1 MPCGLSKDGLPI
13 GLQIASAH
21 YKDAFVLRAA
31 QRYAEAHPLE
41 FPVLPEKK
49 K

>member
-1 MPCGLSKDGLPI
+1 VPCGLSKDGLPI
-13 GLQIASAH
+13 GLQIVAGH
-21 YKDAFVLRAA
+21 YKDALVLRAA
-31 QRYAEAHPLE
+31 ARYAEAHPLE